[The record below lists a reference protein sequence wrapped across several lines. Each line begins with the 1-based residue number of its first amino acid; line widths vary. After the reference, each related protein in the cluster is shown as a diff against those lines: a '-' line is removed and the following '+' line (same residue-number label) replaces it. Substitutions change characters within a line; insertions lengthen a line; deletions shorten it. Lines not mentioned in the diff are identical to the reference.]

1 MGFDRYHTPH
11 GITYTATT
19 ASAVLPAAFAG
30 QVAGVTGLS
39 DLGRLRLTR
48 TATRAAASPSATSF
62 PTTFGPKELAGFYDA
77 PSTAPGTGQQVGV
90 IAEGDLTQVTKDLR
104 TFESTFGL
112 PQVPVT
118 TVGPG
123 SSDTTGADEY
133 DLDTQYSTGEAPGVS
148 GLTVYDGKSLSN
160 PDILSTINSWVTANS
175 TRQASFSAGECE
187 VLAAAT
193 GFTTSLDQTLK
204 QAAAQG
210 QSLFVSSGD
219 TGSFCGAL
227 VGVNGVPVGI
237 PSVEYPASSPYAVG
251 VGGTT
256 VVGSNPV
263 PGVSPREIA
272 WYAGGGGISY
282 TEPKPAYQTSP
293 VPARRGVPDVAL
305 DADPTT
311 GYKVIVNG
319 TQQIIGGTSASAPA
333 WQGYW
338 ARAQGAR
345 GGALGFASPRLYGAA
360 TTNPAGF
367 HDVTVG
373 GNGLFAATPGY
384 DYVTGLGTPDVA
396 KLIPAL

>member
-1 MGFDRYHTPH
+1 M
-11 GITYTATT
+11 
-19 ASAVLPAAFAG
+19 
-30 QVAGVTGLS
+30 
-39 DLGRLRLTR
+39 
-48 TATRAAASPSATSF
+48 
-62 PTTFGPKELAGFYDA
+62 
-77 PSTAPGTGQQVGV
+77 
-90 IAEGDLTQVTKDLR
+90 
-104 TFESTFGL
+104 
-112 PQVPVT
+112 
-118 TVGPG
+118 
-123 SSDTTGADEY
+123 
-133 DLDTQYSTGEAPGVS
+133 
-148 GLTVYDGKSLSN
+148 
-160 PDILSTINSWVTANS
+160 
-175 TRQASFSAGECE
+175 
-187 VLAAAT
+187 LAAGT

-263 PGVSPREIA
+263 PGVSTREIA